1 MDKSKKEEFMKSWH
15 LFKSIGPTILSK
27 IEEGQNGYYIEL
39 VSFQDFMT
47 VLNFLGQMAAQF
59 NVDYCYEEGNEY
71 KIETYDYQITVI
83 DFDINWKNRSTQYI

>member
-1 MDKSKKEEFMKSWH
+1 MIYFMMLQRITAVCLIKAITLFWVEKEEFMKSWQ

-71 KIETYDYQITVI
+71 Y
-83 DFDINWKNRSTQYI
+83 NKNN